1 MAAATEVLG
10 PAVVQLPHL
19 RPLDLDP
26 LLAEEIDVWE
36 ERFAWDFRPSAD
48 LLRRFLQIRSL
59 SGCALRLEDR
69 VVGYA
74 YSVCENRK
82 GLIGDFYL
90 RAEYDRHSLQMKLL
104 EAIVRNLMLT
114 PGVRRI
120 ESQLMLLRTEA
131 EASYLPFGEYLR
143 RHDRFFMRV
152 GRETML
158 KLEPRTLSPRVHL
171 APYSERHLEE
181 MAHVVSGAYRGHVDS
196 EINDQYRNIPGS
208 RQFLTNIIRFP
219 GCGRFSPETSVLAI
233 DENTGRVCGMCLASH
248 VSANSGHVTQL
259 CILPALRSAGIGYE
273 LLRQTLR
280 KLVASGCHTVSL
292 TVTCDNIEA
301 IRLYESVGFRSAG
314 SFPALVWE
322 GF

>member
-1 MAAATEVLG
+1 MAAATEALG

-19 RPLDLDP
+19 RPMDLDP
-26 LLAEEIDVWE
+26 LLAEEIKAWE

-59 SGCALRLEDR
+59 SGCALRFDDR
-69 VVGYA
+69 VIGYA

-90 RAEYDRHSLQMKLL
+90 RSEYKRHSFQILLL

-120 ESQLMLLRTEA
+120 ESQLMMFRTEA
-131 EASYLPFGEYLR
+131 ESAYLPFGEYLR
-143 RHDRFFMRV
+143 KHDRFFMRIN
-152 GRETML
+152 REAIL
-158 KLEPRTLSPRVHL
+158 QLEARQLSPRVHF
-171 APYSERHLEE
+171 AHYAERHLEE
-181 MAHVVSGAYRGHVDS
+181 MAHVVSGSYRGHVDS
-196 EINDQYRNIPGS
+196 EINDQYRNIPGA

-219 GCGRFSPETSVLAI
+219 GCGRFSPNTSMLAI
-233 DENTGRVCGMCLASH
+233 DENSGRVCGMCLASH
-248 VSANSGHVTQL
+248 VAANSGHVTQL

-280 KLVASGCHTVSL
+280 KLVASGCESVSL
-292 TVTCDNIEA
+292 TVTCDNVDA
-301 IRLYESVGFRSAG
+301 INLYRSIGFVTTA

>member
-1 MAAATEVLG
+1 MAATTEVVGLG
-10 PAVVQLPHL
+10 VVQLPHL
-19 RPLDLDP
+19 RPIDLDP
-26 LLAEEIDVWE
+26 LLAEEITAWE
-36 ERFAWDFRPSAD
+36 ERFCWDFRPSAD

-69 VVGYA
+69 VIGYA

-90 RAEYDRHSLQMKLL
+90 RSDYKRHSLQMLLL
-104 EAIVRNLMLT
+104 EAVVQNLMLT

-120 ESQLMLLRTEA
+120 ESQLMMFRTEA
-131 EASYLPFGEYLR
+131 EAGYLPYGEFLR
-143 RHDRFFMRV
+143 KHDRFFMRI
-152 GRETML
+152 GREAML
-158 KLEPRTLSPRVHL
+158 RLEPRLSSPRVHL
-171 APYSERHLEE
+171 VPYTERRLEE
-181 MAHVVSGAYRGHVDS
+181 MAHVVSGSYRGHVDS
-196 EINDQYRNIPGS
+196 EINDQYRNIPGA

-219 GCGRFSPETSVLAI
+219 GCGRFSAETSMLAI
-233 DENTGRVCGMCLASH
+233 DDNTGRVCGMCLASH

-259 CILPALRSAGIGYE
+259 CILPSLRSARIGYE

-280 KLVASGCHTVSL
+280 KMVASGCYSVSL
-292 TVTCDNIEA
+292 TVTCENVEA
-301 IRLYESVGFRSAG
+301 IRLYESIGFATTA

>member
-1 MAAATEVLG
+1 MAAATQVLS
-10 PAVVQLPHL
+10 PSVVQLPHL

-59 SGCALRLEDR
+59 SGCALRLNDR

-74 YSVCENRK
+74 YSVCESRK

-90 RAEYDRHSLQMKLL
+90 RTQYQRHSLQMMLL

-120 ESQLMLLRTEA
+120 ESQLMMLRTDA
-131 EASYLPFGEYLR
+131 EAGYLPFGEYLR
-143 RHDRFFMRV
+143 RHDRFFMRI
-152 GRETML
+152 GREAML
-158 KLEPRTLSPRVHL
+158 RLEPRRLSSGVHFIR
-171 APYSERHLEE
+171 YSERHLEE

-196 EINDQYRNIPGS
+196 EINDQYRNIPGA

-219 GCGRFSPETSVLAI
+219 GCGRFSGDASMLAI

-248 VSANSGHVTQL
+248 VSGKSGHVTQL
-259 CILPALRSAGIGYE
+259 CMLPALRSAGIGYE

-280 KLVASGCHTVSL
+280 TLVASGCESVSL
-292 TVTCDNIEA
+292 TVTCENVEA
-301 IRLYESVGFRSAG
+301 IRLYERIGFRTIA

>member
-19 RPLDLDP
+19 RPVDLDP
-26 LLAEEIDVWE
+26 LLAEEIDAWG
-36 ERFAWDFRPSAD
+36 ERFSWDFRPSAD

-59 SGCALRLEDR
+59 SGCALRFDDR

-74 YSVCENRK
+74 YSVCESRK

-90 RAEYDRHSLQMKLL
+90 RAQYHRHSFQLILL

-120 ESQLMLLRTEA
+120 ESQLMMLRTEA
-131 EASYLPFGEYLR
+131 EAGYLPFGEYLR
-143 RHDRFFMRV
+143 RHDRFFMRIT
-152 GRETML
+152 RETIL
-158 KLEPRTLSPRVHL
+158 KLQPRKLSPRLHLVH
-171 APYSERHLEE
+171 YHERHLEE

-196 EINDQYRNIPGS
+196 EINDQYRNIPGA

-219 GCGRFSPETSVLAI
+219 GCGRFSPEASMLAI

-248 VSANSGHVTQL
+248 VSGNSGHVTQL

-280 KLVASGCHTVSL
+280 NLVVSGCESVSL
-292 TVTCDNIEA
+292 TVTCENVDA
-301 IRLYESVGFRSAG
+301 IRLYESIGFTTIAG
-314 SFPALVWE
+314 FPALVWE

>member
-26 LLAEEIDVWE
+26 LLAEEIGAWE
-36 ERFAWDFRPSAD
+36 QQFAWDFRPSAD

-59 SGCALRLEDR
+59 SGSALRLDDR
-69 VVGYA
+69 VIGYA

-90 RAEYDRHSLQMKLL
+90 REQYQRHSFQMMLL
-104 EAIVRNLMLT
+104 EAMVRNLMLT

-120 ESQLMLLRTEA
+120 ESQLMMLRTEA

-143 RHDRFFMRV
+143 RHDRFFMRI
-152 GRETML
+152 GRAAML
-158 KLEPRTLSPRVHL
+158 SLKTRQVVPRVRLVAYH
-171 APYSERHLEE
+171 ERYLEE
-181 MAHVVSGAYRGHVDS
+181 MAHVVSGSYRGHVDS

-219 GCGRFSPETSVLAI
+219 GCGRFSAEASVLAI

-248 VSANSGHVTQL
+248 VSAASGHITQL

-273 LLRQTLR
+273 LLRQALHNM
-280 KLVASGCHTVSL
+280 LAAGCETVSL
-292 TVTCDNIEA
+292 TVTCENVDA
-301 IRLYESVGFRSAG
+301 IRLYESIGFTTIT

>member
-10 PAVVQLPHL
+10 PGVVELPHL
-19 RPLDLDP
+19 RPVDLDP
-26 LLAEEIDVWE
+26 LLAEEIKAWE

-59 SGCALRLEDR
+59 SGCALRYEDR
-69 VVGYA
+69 VIGYA
-74 YSVCENRK
+74 YSVCESRK

-90 RAEYDRHSLQMKLL
+90 RSDYKRHSFQMMLL

-120 ESQLMLLRTEA
+120 ESQLMMLRTEA
-131 EASYLPFGEYLR
+131 DAGYLPFGEYLR
-143 RHDRFFMRV
+143 KHDRNFMRV
-152 GRETML
+152 SREAIL
-158 KLEPRTLSPRVHL
+158 KLEPRRLSPRVHFV
-171 APYSERHLEE
+171 PYAERHLEE

-196 EINDQYRNIPGS
+196 EINDQYRNVPGA
-208 RQFLTNIIRFP
+208 RQFLTNIIKFP
-219 GCGRFSPETSVLAI
+219 GCGRFSPDTSLLAI

-248 VSANSGHVTQL
+248 VASNSGHVTQL
-259 CILPALRSAGIGYE
+259 CMLPAVRSAGIGYE

-280 KLVASGCHTVSL
+280 KLISVGCHSVSL
-292 TVTCDNIEA
+292 TVTCENVEA
-301 IRLYESVGFRSAG
+301 IRLYESIGFATTE